1 MLTTNQV
8 EEALSRSQPQLT
20 YATTVLD
27 QVARNANA
35 ELEAWGHTNHQITT
49 ERVAPYFG
57 DPGLLLWT
65 FWCETCH
72 VSQFALL
79 SRPLDEQP

>member
-1 MLTTNQV
+1 MLTTDQV
-8 EEALSRSQPQLT
+8 EEALSRSQPPLT
-20 YATTVLD
+20 YPATVLD

-35 ELEAWGHTNHQITT
+35 ELRAWGHTGHQITT

-57 DPGLLLWT
+57 DAGVLLWN

-72 VSQFALL
+72 VSQLALL
-79 SRPLDEQP
+79 SRPLGGRP